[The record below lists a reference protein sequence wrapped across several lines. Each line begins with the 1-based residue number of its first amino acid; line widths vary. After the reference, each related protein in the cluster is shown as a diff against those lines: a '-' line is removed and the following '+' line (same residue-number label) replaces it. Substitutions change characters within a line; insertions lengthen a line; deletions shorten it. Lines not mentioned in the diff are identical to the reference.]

1 MSFYKKVPGLQR
13 TLESELLFDKE
24 PKAGSTNPVT
34 SEGVAEALNKSETN
48 AVKFVFNDGSSYTT
62 QIEYFTEEFY
72 NSHELGNFYIS
83 DDKVFVC
90 TEHEHSGDDYGTKLV
105 QVHGMVEAL
114 NKLAE
119 RVTALEN
126 A

>member
-34 SEGVAEALNKSETN
+34 SNGVLKANKTTTKN
-48 AVKFVFNDGSSYTT
+48 ILDDGSDVSESIEFTTDAEGAALYNVGHYFENGGQVFICTSITHDGDVYTVEGDK
-62 QIEYFTEEFY
+62 QNGIVPVI
-72 NSHELGNFYIS
+72 NS
-83 DDKVFVC
+83 
-90 TEHEHSGDDYGTKLV
+90 LV
-105 QVHGMVEAL
+105 DRIA
-114 NKLAE
+114 
-119 RVTALEN
+119 ALEN